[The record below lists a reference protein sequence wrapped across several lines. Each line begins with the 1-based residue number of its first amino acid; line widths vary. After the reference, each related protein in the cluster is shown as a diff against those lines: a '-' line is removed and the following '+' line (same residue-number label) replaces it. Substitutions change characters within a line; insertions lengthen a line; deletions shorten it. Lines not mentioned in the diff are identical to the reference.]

1 MKTIQLEN
9 ATKVQLVRGSDSS
22 TSALAGL
29 EGEVVLNLTDLNLK
43 INDGATQSWIATA
56 SNQLTA
62 LSQLVDSDSIWT
74 STTLTKVSQLTNDS
88 QFWKK
93 SELTKVSQLS
103 NDVGYKTGYCGYCS
117 HCTYCQQCSRC
128 NNVQCSQVQ
137 CGNCT
142 HCTQCFQCSPGYSIC
157 GDKVFDCGRCYCT
170 YLCNGYCADC
180 TYADCVS
187 NCPNQL
193 HSN

>member
-43 INDGATQSWIATA
+43 INDGATQGWTATA

-170 YLCNGYCADC
+170 YFCNGYCADC